1 MDLDVSDVEELFEM
15 LDAGGDGRLSA
26 EELVVG
32 VGKLRG
38 ASRAMDLRPSAR
50 LSLIP
55 YVFQWLFMLFQWC
68 WACRQPF
75 SRASRILFERK
86 SL

>member
-1 MDLDVSDVEELFEM
+1 MDLDVSDVEELFQM

-38 ASRAMDLRPSAR
+38 AARAMDLRRRAHFDR
-50 LSLIP
+50 L
-55 YVFQWLFMLFQWC
+55 
-68 WACRQPF
+68 
-75 SRASRILFERK
+75 
-86 SL
+86 

>member
-1 MDLDVSDVEELFEM
+1 MDLDVSDVEELFQM

-38 ASRAMDLRPSAR
+38 AARAMDLRRRAHFDR
-50 LSLIP
+50 LSS
-55 YVFQWLFMLFQWC
+55 VFSLFFTGFSGGSVFGC
-68 WACRQPF
+68 WEP
-75 SRASRILFERK
+75 LGT
-86 SL
+86 